1 MKVKNKTKNNF
12 NGSSWIKTK
21 HYLFI
26 FLKFFLVI
34 GVLIGSALSIIFSS
48 FYISKSENSTGE
60 FGNTYNIKF
69 EVDLA
74 IEEGN
79 QNLSGNQSNSIEASE
94 NRLKITAESFEQW
107 LFSKEIYNDGV
118 QYSIK
123 RKDDGNY
130 SGWIFTNLYNIDK
143 VDFQFNKVNQDPMN
157 VISKNVTNNFIEV
170 IPYDKTRNPNQIPSN
185 NTTLVNS
192 IGMNATNPKK
202 SSNPSEEA
210 KENNSSLELPGV
222 EFTFP
227 SNVNI
232 KRFMEFKSGTNSDVS
247 RLPENYKWFVFNDLD
262 SLVQRL
268 NYVKSV
274 CYWRQ
279 NKNASKYLEL
289 GQQGLFP
296 LTLYDPN
303 INESEEGI
311 PNGVENL
318 NHIEFLYTSLTDEE
332 KTWGD
337 IASGDNADDTVA
349 VNKSNILDFYN
360 QFDSRAP
367 SGATD
372 KTTGNFDASIQP
384 LVKKHIVA
392 EIDYLNYHK
401 WFPQAHELSPVVE
414 EESINN
420 STRLPSAGQISG
432 PEEVNTIK
440 IPVEKESTLPD
451 FLFNESSN
459 KNVDELIK
467 FFNEYGSLSPITSF
481 VNSSIIP
488 DETQKIQFY
497 GSGSVTVPLISN
509 SVTGM
514 SAYNSIFLA
523 SGIIILTIAIIVSI
537 IYRVPGLIAS
547 LAVIF
552 TGVITFAFSNLLGL
566 VFSFGSFLA
575 IILGM
580 LLTLCSSIVFL
591 ERVRKNMI
599 DNKSIFDSNII
610 SVNKSITTILDIH
623 IISVIVGLATAMMGV
638 LEMVDL
644 GFELVLTS
652 LVSLV
657 SVFIIFIF
665 TQMSFSKTKLFWKNS
680 LYFYGINKKIKI
692 NSNLENNVIKKIEKP
707 FKFSKQIF
715 LSSSAIFLIVLLIVI
730 SLVFTIGVQNSLTFK
745 TGTSIYIFQD
755 ANIENRVNVSQIIGL
770 IGGNWNIKIDD
781 NFILI
786 QSSEIFSEADIL
798 SKISSLGLNSDSIY
812 VARSSTNIIN
822 QVSSINT
829 VALVVAAGFIAV
841 YSTIRLGVFAVL
853 PIFIS
858 TALVTLFSAAIQYI
872 LYIPID
878 NYFIYSMTFI
888 FLLNNILSTIFISTT
903 KSRFSN
909 REIFDKDQIK
919 LFLEKNILNL
929 SHLWIS
935 LLLIVVLSISISMIF
950 ISTTLLWSFLSILI
964 ALVFSFPF
972 TLLFTAYIYYV
983 ILLFRQKYIKNI
995 VIDNITNTTYKF
1007 DSIDEELIIGINH
1020 RG

>member
-1 MKVKNKTKNNF
+1 MKVKNKAKNNF

-48 FYISKSENSTGE
+48 FYISQKENSTGE
-60 FGNTYNIKF
+60 FGNTYNVRF

-74 IEEGN
+74 VEEGN
-79 QNLSGNQSNSIEASE
+79 GNLAGNQSNSVESSE
-94 NRLKITAESFEQW
+94 NRLKTTAESFEEW
-107 LFSKEIYNDGV
+107 LFSKEIYNNGV

-123 RKDDGNY
+123 SKPDGNY

-143 VDFQFNKVNQDPMN
+143 VDFQFNKVNQDPMS
-157 VISKNVTNNFIEV
+157 VISKNVKNNFIEV
-170 IPYDKTRNPNQIPSN
+170 IPYDKNRNPNQIPAN
-185 NTTLVNS
+185 NTPLVNS
-192 IGMNATNPKK
+192 IGMNAKNPKE
-202 SSNPSEEA
+202 SSSPTEGA
-210 KENNSSLELPGV
+210 KDNNSSLEIPGV

-232 KRFMEFKSGTNSDVS
+232 KRFMEFKSGTNTDVS

-262 SLVQRL
+262 SLIQRL

-279 NKNASKYLEL
+279 NENAAKYLEL
-289 GQQGLFP
+289 GEANLFP
-296 LTLYDPN
+296 LTLYDPS
-303 INESEEGI
+303 INVSEEGV

-318 NHIEFLYTSLTDEE
+318 NHIEFLYKSLTDEE
-332 KTWGD
+332 RTWGD

-349 VNKSNILDFYN
+349 INKSNILDFYN

-367 SGATD
+367 SGASD
-372 KTTGNFDASIQP
+372 KTTGNFDASLQP
-384 LVKKHIVA
+384 LVKKNIVA

-401 WFPQAHELSPVVE
+401 WFPQAYELSPVVE
-414 EESINN
+414 ESTNN
-420 STRLPSAGQISG
+420 SSRLPSPGQILG
-432 PEEVNTIK
+432 PEDVNTIK
-440 IPVEKESTLPD
+440 IPLETESTLPD
-451 FLFNESSN
+451 FLFNGSSN
-459 KNVDELIK
+459 RSISELMN
-467 FFNEYGSLSPITSF
+467 FFIQYGSLSPITPF
-481 VNSSIIP
+481 VNSSIVP
-488 DETQKIQFY
+488 DITQKIQFY
-497 GSGSVTVPLISN
+497 GSGSVTVPLIAD

-552 TGVITFAFSNLLGL
+552 TGVVTFAFSNLLGL

-591 ERVRKNMI
+591 ERIRKNMI
-599 DNKSIFDSNII
+599 DKKSIFDSNII
-610 SVNKSITTILDIH
+610 SINKSITTILDIH
-623 IISVIVGLATAMMGV
+623 IISVIVGLASAMMGV

-657 SVFIIFIF
+657 SVFVIFIF
-665 TQMSFSKTKLFWKNS
+665 IQMNFSKTKLFWKNS

-692 NSNLENNVIKKIEKP
+692 NSISEDNAIKKIEKP
-707 FKFSKQIF
+707 FKYSKQVF
-715 LSSSAIFLIVLLIVI
+715 LSSLAIFLVVLIIVI
-730 SLVFTIGVQNSLTFK
+730 SLVLTIGVQNSVTYK
-745 TGTSIYIFQD
+745 TGTSIYIFQEGD
-755 ANIENRVNVSQIIGL
+755 IANFVNASQIINL

-781 NFILI
+781 NFILL

-798 SKISSLGLNSDSIY
+798 SKISSLGLNSDSIF
-812 VARSSTNIIN
+812 VARSSTNVIN

-858 TALVTLFSAAIQYI
+858 TVLVTLFSAAIQYI

-888 FLLNNILSTIFISTT
+888 FLLNNILSIIFISTT
-903 KSRFSN
+903 KSRFIN

-935 LLLIVVLSISISMIF
+935 LLLIVVFSISISMIF
-950 ISTTLLWSFLSILI
+950 ISTTLLWSFLAILI
-964 ALVFSFPF
+964 ALLFSFPF

-995 VIDNITNTTYKF
+995 VIDNISNTTYKF
-1007 DSIDEELIIGINH
+1007 DPIDEQLITGINH